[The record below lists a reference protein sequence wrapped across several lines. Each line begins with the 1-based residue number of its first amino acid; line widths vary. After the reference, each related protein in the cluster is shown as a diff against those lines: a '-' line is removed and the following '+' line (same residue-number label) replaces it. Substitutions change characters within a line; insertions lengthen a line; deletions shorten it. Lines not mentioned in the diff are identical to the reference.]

1 MIGVTILETLGLFVG
16 APLAIYGLIAVL
28 SLLPGRAKRHPRYR
42 PGQSWDFAPQWW
54 AGDTPVALDA
64 GVSGTAKG
72 GARGSW

>member
-1 MIGVTILETLGLFVG
+1 MIGVTILQTLALFVV
-16 APLAIYGLIAVL
+16 APAAIYGLIAAF
-28 SLLPGRAKRHPRYR
+28 SLIPGRAKSHPRYR

-64 GVSGTAKG
+64 AAAGSDKG